1 MKCKLQKTKKLIV
14 NKKSFEGIRQGDY
27 RVTGKNGKGDRKFI
41 TAGKVYINTIEEQFC
56 CY

>member
-41 TAGKVYINTIEEQFC
+41 TAGKVYINTIEEQFS